1 MRYTQSILK
10 SARAERRINI
20 RINIKEMIDTDSN
33 VLGVIHASGLNV
45 VIKMQRLSDWIKMQ
59 LHAI

>member
-1 MRYTQSILK
+1 MRRYTQSILK

-20 RINIKEMIDTDSN
+20 KEMIDTDSN
-33 VLGVIHASGLNV
+33 VLGVMHASGLNV